1 MLHADVLFLLQD
13 FKRGITQFDFL
24 GGLKIENFSLFP
36 FLNKM
41 AIQIS
46 NLAAFDTKQQ
56 CSNKQSIIPYSLKK
70 KRKRTMQ

>member
-1 MLHADVLFLLQD
+1 MLHADVLFLRQD

-36 FLNKM
+36 FLKWQFKYP
-41 AIQIS
+41 ILI
-46 NLAAFDTKQQ
+46 AAFDTKQQ
-56 CSNKQSIIPYSLKK
+56 CSKKQSIIPYSLKK

>member
-24 GGLKIENFSLFP
+24 GGLKIENL
-36 FLNKM
+36 LKM

-56 CSNKQSIIPYSLKK
+56 CSKKQSIIPYSLKK

>member
-24 GGLKIENFSLFP
+24 GGLKIENL
-36 FLNKM
+36 LKM

-46 NLAAFDTKQQ
+46 NLVAFDTKQQ
-56 CSNKQSIIPYSLKK
+56 CSKKQSIIPYSLKK